1 MYHRFV
7 CAKRLWYVSLGGW
20 DTYVRGWVWHFDRN
34 SFVCVRERECV
45 YECVCFVFHHQVTV

>member
-7 CAKRLWYVSLGGW
+7 CAKRLWYVSVGGW

-34 SFVCVRERECV
+34 SFVRERERV
-45 YECVCFVFHHQVTV
+45 CVCV